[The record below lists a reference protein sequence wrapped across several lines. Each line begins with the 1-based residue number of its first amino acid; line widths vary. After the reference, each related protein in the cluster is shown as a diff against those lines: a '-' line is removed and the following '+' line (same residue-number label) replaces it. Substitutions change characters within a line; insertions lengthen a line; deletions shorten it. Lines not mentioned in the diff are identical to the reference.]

1 MDMNEYQQ
9 WTETTRLYPE
19 NFYIYYPAMELGG
32 EAGAILNQVKKI
44 ARDDDSVLTDERREA
59 IAKEAGDV
67 LWSLARVLGDIGV
80 SLSDVAYMN
89 VDKLTK
95 RMSNGTIQG
104 SGDDR

>member
-1 MDMNEYQQ
+1 MDMNEYQE

-32 EAGAILNQVKKI
+32 EAGEILNQVKKI
-44 ARDDDSVLTDERREA
+44 ARDAASLLTPERREA
-59 IAKEAGDV
+59 IAGEAGDV
-67 LWSLARVLGDIGV
+67 LWSLARLLGDIGV

-89 VDKLTK
+89 VEKLNK
-95 RMSNGTIQG
+95 RMAAGTIQG